1 MIEQLDQAG
10 EPRGFEDGGEQPR
23 GGVGPS
29 APLTGEGYRQ
39 WSDRLRDVEQMI
51 EDPALRSEATRIRE
65 RAREA
70 RGEFR
75 RHSQPPQWD
84 EVEETIARPLR
95 ELTKSVAQELLRRSA
110 DRHAVVPI
118 DRDPVPERF
127 SDAVRQYYES
137 LGSGL

>member
-1 MIEQLDQAG
+1 
-10 EPRGFEDGGEQPR
+10 
-23 GGVGPS
+23 
-29 APLTGEGYRQ
+29 
-39 WSDRLRDVEQMI
+39 MI

-65 RAREA
+65 RARET

-75 RHSQPPQWD
+75 RHSQPPQGD

-95 ELTKSVAQELLRRSA
+95 ELTKNVAQELLRRSA

-127 SDAVRQYYES
+127 SEAVQQYYES